1 MRSCRGIGSREGQTC
16 MNAMLKVL
24 FSMTIGVLFCSCAS
38 PCNNFGLFMLSPLVA
53 FDPDTYRG
61 HDGSSFTH
69 AIVLNGPKGETEIA
83 AAESA
88 YIVKKFK
95 VNLEDKGGPPAHRK
109 VQSEGASVFHIITFQ
124 GMDRNQYTLYFDV
137 TNASR

>member
-1 MRSCRGIGSREGQTC
+1 MIVIPKFGCVLAVC
-16 MNAMLKVL
+16 LL
-24 FSMTIGVLFCSCAS
+24 FSGCAS
-38 PCNNFGLFMLSPLVA
+38 PCNNVGLFMLYPMVA

-61 HDGSSFTH
+61 RDGSSFTH

-109 VQSEGASVFHIITFQ
+109 VQSEGQV
-124 GMDRNQYTLYFDV
+124 YF
-137 TNASR
+137 TSSHSKGWTESNTRSTST